1 MTNSSSDEFMR
12 AHEVICGE
20 GCHTSKSTG
29 PLEPLSQGRLVLV
42 DECSK
47 DVLKEPSAVG
57 LARGLCS
64 LCKLHRPI
72 ASALATFRQ
81 RGLGHSSA
89 AQCTSRFKA
98 EN

>member
-57 LARGLCS
+57 LARGSDSS
-64 LCKLHRPI
+64 LQPEQKE
-72 ASALATFRQ
+72 LARW
-81 RGLGHSSA
+81 LKA
-89 AQCTSRFKA
+89 AVGVVNRKHQ
-98 EN
+98 

>member
-47 DVLKEPSAVG
+47 DVLKEQGLSGGLRAGLEACSRAKTLAQRLKAAV
-57 LARGLCS
+57 
-64 LCKLHRPI
+64 
-72 ASALATFRQ
+72 
-81 RGLGHSSA
+81 
-89 AQCTSRFKA
+89 
-98 EN
+98 ENVNRKH